1 MDGPPAQ
8 SLGVEPADKELM
20 KKPPRDVKQ
29 AMLSKDILLNIVLS
43 ASIIVCGTLFV
54 FKEMMDEDGKITN
67 RDTTMTFTC
76 FVFFDMF
83 NALSCRSATKSVF
96 QLGLFSNRAFCLAV
110 LFSIVGQLLVIY
122 TPPLQYI
129 FQTEALSAKG
139 EFIMIIKANFVNN
152 CHILPD
158 LLFLVG
164 LTSSIFIVSE
174 IKKFAERRM
183 LARRK
188 KLNRSTSAKSLISL
202 V

>member
-1 MDGPPAQ
+1 
-8 SLGVEPADKELM
+8 
-20 KKPPRDVKQ
+20 
-29 AMLSKDILLNIVLS
+29 
-43 ASIIVCGTLFV
+43 
-54 FKEMMDEDGKITN
+54 
-67 RDTTMTFTC
+67 MTFTC

-129 FQTEALSAKG
+129 FQTEALSAK
-139 EFIMIIKANFVNN
+139 
-152 CHILPD
+152 D

-174 IKKFAERRM
+174 IKKIAERRM

-188 KLNRSTSAKSLISL
+188 KLDR
-202 V
+202 